1 MGSRVEKVVETENV
15 RERDGERWRERDK
28 EEGRERGRE
37 RGRKRVRDILKKA
50 TAIYKTMCV
59 MLITKLKY

>member
-1 MGSRVEKVVETENV
+1 V